1 MYQFL
6 KFGIVGLFNTLLG
19 YAVIFSCMYLLKLSP
34 ILSNVLGYMV
44 GLVVSYV
51 LNRQFTFENK
61 SKSKL
66 QILRFLIVFAV
77 SYAINLIL
85 LVVSMQT
92 FGLQAGI
99 SQVIG
104 GVGYVLTSF
113 LLNKYYVFVAKT
125 PAQHTT

>member
-1 MYQFL
+1 MHQFL
-6 KFGIVGLFNTLLG
+6 KFGLVGLFNTLLG
-19 YAVIFSCMYLLKLSP
+19 YAVIFSCMYLLNLSP
-34 ILSNVLGYMV
+34 VLSNVLGYLV

-51 LNRQFTFENK
+51 LNRQYTFENR

-77 SYAINLIL
+77 SYAINLVL

-113 LLNKYYVFVAKT
+113 LLNKYYVFVAKN
-125 PAQHTT
+125 PA